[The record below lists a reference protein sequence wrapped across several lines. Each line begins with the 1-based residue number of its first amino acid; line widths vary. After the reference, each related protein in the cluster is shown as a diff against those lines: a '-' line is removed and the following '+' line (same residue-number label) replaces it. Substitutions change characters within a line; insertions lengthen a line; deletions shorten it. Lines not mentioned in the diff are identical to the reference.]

1 MNWGRALLL
10 VFVLFA
16 GFMGYLVYRASGTH
30 FDLVS
35 KEYYRDELNYQDKID
50 GLRRAADISKVIIK
64 TEGNRQLLVELPA
77 ELSGKSISG
86 ELWLYC
92 KTNAALDVKLPLK
105 SDTALVRSF
114 DLSAHP
120 AGKYIVKLHWEA
132 DQLKYD
138 SEQEINLP

>member
-16 GFMGYLVYRASGTH
+16 GFMGYLVYRASGTQ

-35 KEYYRDELNYQDKID
+35 KDYYRDELNYQEKID
-50 GLRRAADISKVIIK
+50 GLRRAASISRVAVKIAD
-64 TEGNRQLLVELPA
+64 NRQLLVELPA
-77 ELSGKSISG
+77 ELTGKNISG

-92 KTNAALDVKLPLK
+92 KTNAAFDLKLPML
-105 SDTALVRSF
+105 SDTALLRSF

-120 AGKYIVKLHWEA
+120 PGKYLVKLHWEA

-138 SEQEINLP
+138 AEQEINLP

>member
-1 MNWGRALLL
+1 MITALPQWFTSGVQVLEMIITPVLSSWL
-10 VFVLFA
+10 V
-16 GFMGYLVYRASGTH
+16 
-30 FDLVS
+30 
-35 KEYYRDELNYQDKID
+35 
-50 GLRRAADISKVIIK
+50 
-64 TEGNRQLLVELPA
+64 
-77 ELSGKSISG
+77 
-86 ELWLYC
+86 
-92 KTNAALDVKLPLK
+92 AALDVKLPLK

>member
-50 GLRRAADISKVIIK
+50 GLRRAADISKVVIK

-77 ELSGKSISG
+77 ELSGKTISG

-92 KTNAALDVKLPLK
+92 KTN
-105 SDTALVRSF
+105 
-114 DLSAHP
+114 AHP

>member
-50 GLRRAADISKVIIK
+50 GMRRAAAISQVIVK
-64 TEGNRQLLVELPA
+64 TEGNRQLVVALPEELK
-77 ELSGKSISG
+77 GKQING

-92 KTNAALDVKLPLK
+92 KTNAALDLKLPLR
-105 SDTALVRSF
+105 SDTVLLRSF
-114 DLSAHP
+114 DLSKHP
-120 AGKYIVKLHWEA
+120 SGKYLVKLHWEA

-138 SEQEINLP
+138 AEQEINLP

>member
-50 GLRRAADISKVIIK
+50 GLRRAADISKVVIK

-92 KTNAALDVKLPLK
+92 KV
-105 SDTALVRSF
+105 
-114 DLSAHP
+114 
-120 AGKYIVKLHWEA
+120 
-132 DQLKYD
+132 
-138 SEQEINLP
+138 

>member
-1 MNWGRALLL
+1 
-10 VFVLFA
+10 
-16 GFMGYLVYRASGTH
+16 
-30 FDLVS
+30 
-35 KEYYRDELNYQDKID
+35 
-50 GLRRAADISKVIIK
+50 
-64 TEGNRQLLVELPA
+64 VELPA
-77 ELSGKSISG
+77 ELSGKTISG